1 MGPDEDLPTLIQRS
15 DHLNIL
21 RYIRAHELRKPELV
35 VKTGILLLGEKLD
48 KKLMGDESARLAAL
62 EQICL
67 AAIDIN
73 DLDLSDT
80 CLSELRKTISKD
92 SIRFRCLLARCLE
105 SSGNLIGAELLYD
118 ALLKENPSNLVA
130 LQRKYCLLR
139 SQPKKEIEAMEALNK
154 YLEQNMSDTSA
165 WYEMAKF
172 RMTLG
177 DFKGAAYA
185 LEEVVLG
192 CPLESSIHCELAEVY
207 ATIGGIDN
215 LSLARK
221 HMAQS
226 LELDFRN
233 RRAQFGLVNVSKKF
247 LEAAANATKKNVVD
261 DHEIAVA
268 KELLKFGTEELY
280 KEYEGDA
287 LFDAVNSVNKE
298 HTEGL

>member
-1 MGPDEDLPTLIQRS
+1 
-15 DHLNIL
+15 
-21 RYIRAHELRKPELV
+21 
-35 VKTGILLLGEKLD
+35 
-48 KKLMGDESARLAAL
+48 
-62 EQICL
+62 
-67 AAIDIN
+67 
-73 DLDLSDT
+73 
-80 CLSELRKTISKD
+80 
-92 SIRFRCLLARCLE
+92 
-105 SSGNLIGAELLYD
+105 
-118 ALLKENPSNLVA
+118 
-130 LQRKYCLLR
+130 
-139 SQPKKEIEAMEALNK
+139 
-154 YLEQNMSDTSA
+154 
-165 WYEMAKF
+165 MAKF

-268 KELLKFGTEELY
+268 KEL
-280 KEYEGDA
+280 
-287 LFDAVNSVNKE
+287 
-298 HTEGL
+298 